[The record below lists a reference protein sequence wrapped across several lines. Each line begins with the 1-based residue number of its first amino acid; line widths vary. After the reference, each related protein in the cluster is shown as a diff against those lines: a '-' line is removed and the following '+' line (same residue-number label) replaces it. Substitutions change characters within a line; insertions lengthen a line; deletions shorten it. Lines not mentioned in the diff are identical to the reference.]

1 VETRAILIGLET
13 GCLWTRP
20 ARVAVVRGRAL
31 QRWGRSLRSPNITRS
46 GGDTKTVIPPR
57 CRQATCNGHG
67 ASGSFRRDVGTATDT
82 LQTPTPSERVS
93 PLTIH

>member
-31 QRWGRSLRSPNITRS
+31 QRWGRSL
-46 GGDTKTVIPPR
+46 
-57 CRQATCNGHG
+57 
-67 ASGSFRRDVGTATDT
+67 
-82 LQTPTPSERVS
+82 
-93 PLTIH
+93 